1 MLLYLHGVV
10 ILLKNIQLVLNG
22 WTARG
27 RQHIVVNCLDVIV
40 NNKAIHGILKKKI
53 KLMKTVNKFVNRKSN
68 FHFIF
73 DSYIF

>member
-1 MLLYLHGVV
+1 VVPILERANYLLLYVISLPQVLLVDWFQMLLYLHGVV

-40 NNKAIHGILKKKI
+40 NNKAIAP
-53 KLMKTVNKFVNRKSN
+53 
-68 FHFIF
+68 
-73 DSYIF
+73 

>member
-40 NNKAIHGILKKKI
+40 NNKA
-53 KLMKTVNKFVNRKSN
+53 VAP
-68 FHFIF
+68 
-73 DSYIF
+73 